1 MYGFSR
7 LTGALGGIGAAR
19 VAVRERWRAV
29 VEIAGPPRIYRI
41 ADEYRTFGIILNI
54 LNIDVKHSD

>member
-41 ADEYRTFGIILNI
+41 AENEM
-54 LNIDVKHSD
+54 IDMCIHMCTIMCHV